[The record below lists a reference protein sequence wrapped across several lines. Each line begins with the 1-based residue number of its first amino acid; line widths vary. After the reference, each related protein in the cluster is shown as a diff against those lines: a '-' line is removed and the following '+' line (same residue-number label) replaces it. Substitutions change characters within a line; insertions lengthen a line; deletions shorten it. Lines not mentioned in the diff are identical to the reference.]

1 MKALEIEYEE
11 KLLLLIMQSLNKS
24 SGVTTIKRT
33 IKSVLSNN
41 NISYKLI
48 EVEYIS
54 TFILKD
60 RALVIDYRGDAIILK
75 NY

>member
-11 KLLLLIMQSLNKS
+11 KLLLLIMQSLNES

-41 NISYKLI
+41 NINYKLI

-60 RALVIDYRGDAIILK
+60 RALVIDYREDAIILK